1 MERQQKIEM
10 PCQELSYT
18 CHSVSQEAM
27 PSNVKVTLEPENVE
41 GRGSHTFS
49 RLFANRWSSGQYI
62 THVAVSLVMPMAGS
76 VSELGSDLPHNPNF
90 VFKSVSNQN
99 ARYISH
105 LLVAAYQENQRA
117 IHDLEWPETSICEVR
132 LEEMWSGLDLRRKHL
147 PPHLELLLRLQVQSH
162 PSPWVPWGG
171 FYISHAIIS
180 TELCFLLYP
189 VTSASVIS
197 RQNWGGCLAEDVT
210 GMELK
215 VMRRERVWVFPPSL
229 STLICLVCLE
239 VFDSGLGICN
249 KISISLD
256 WHSAQLLWCPFLIF
270 RFPGRSLD

>member
-18 CHSVSQEAM
+18 CHSLSQEAM

-41 GRGSHTFS
+41 GRGSHTLS

-105 LLVAAYQENQRA
+105 LLVAACQENQRA

-171 FYISHAIIS
+171 F
-180 TELCFLLYP
+180 LYFSCHHIHW
-189 VTSASVIS
+189 T
-197 RQNWGGCLAEDVT
+197 L
-210 GMELK
+210 
-215 VMRRERVWVFPPSL
+215 L
-229 STLICLVCLE
+229 STLPCYFCLCNIQAKLR
-239 VFDSGLGICN
+239 GLSCWGCDWN
-249 KISISLD
+249 GVEGDEEGEGMSFPSISVYTHMFSMSWSFWFWSWDLQQNLHKP
-256 WHSAQLLWCPFLIF
+256 WLAFCSAPLMPLSDF
-270 RFPGRSLD
+270 